1 MRVFRVM
8 VIATVLTVM
17 MTGAASAQAT
27 GSIFGKV
34 TDASGGVLPGVT
46 VTVSGP
52 TLQAPLVGVTQDS
65 GAYQFPIV
73 PIGTVSPDE
82 LRTRRFRM
90 SLGCSRYL
98 ESACAC
104 TRKVRPNS

>member
-1 MRVFRVM
+1 MTRVFRVM
-8 VIATVLTVM
+8 MCATVLTVL

-52 TLQAPLVGVTQDS
+52 ALQQPLVVTTWGQS
-65 GAYQFPIV
+65 GLMA
-73 PIGTVSPDE
+73 GATVEGAKITEITP
-82 LRTRRFRM
+82 
-90 SLGCSRYL
+90 
-98 ESACAC
+98 
-104 TRKVRPNS
+104 